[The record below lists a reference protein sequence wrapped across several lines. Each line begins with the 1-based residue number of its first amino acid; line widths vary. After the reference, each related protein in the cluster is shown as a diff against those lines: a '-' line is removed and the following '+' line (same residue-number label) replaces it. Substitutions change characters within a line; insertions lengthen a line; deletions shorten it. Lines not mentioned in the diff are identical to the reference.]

1 MHDKISFFLS
11 FIPKISFW
19 LTLSYIE
26 TTFET
31 ISVLKLTHISL
42 LLKFSMKIPFI
53 SIAKLNVSAKKLSPF
68 YRNTNDLS
76 SGASS
81 IPNLPVT
88 SSHIYK
94 SL

>member
-1 MHDKISFFLS
+1 
-11 FIPKISFW
+11 
-19 LTLSYIE
+19 
-26 TTFET
+26 
-31 ISVLKLTHISL
+31 
-42 LLKFSMKIPFI
+42 MKIPFI

-68 YRNTNDLS
+68 YRNTNDLT

-94 SL
+94 PLKHCSELCEAVTPLL